1 MDLITN
7 IQKYSIHDGDG
18 IRTTVFFKG
27 CPLKCVWCH
36 NPETQRF
43 EQEIQYD
50 AEKCTGCGVCAKVR
64 PNGAVTMEDGR
75 PKLDKKLCKL
85 CGKCENFCTQGTREI
100 VGQEYPVKTLKKENY
115 PSIYKIDIA
124 NPILKIGIEVDGNS
138 HCALSRQ
145 AEDKKKVDL
154 LNSLGW
160 NILRFKNEEVLNNL
174 SGCIDRVMSLI

>member
-50 AEKCTGCGVCAKVR
+50 AEKCTGCGVCAKVC

-75 PKLDKKLCKL
+75 PKLDKNFVSSA
-85 CGKCENFCTQGTREI
+85 ENVRISVHRES
-100 VGQEYPVKTLKKENY
+100 G
-115 PSIYKIDIA
+115 
-124 NPILKIGIEVDGNS
+124 
-138 HCALSRQ
+138 R
-145 AEDKKKVDL
+145 
-154 LNSLGW
+154 SLAR
-160 NILRFKNEEVLNNL
+160 NIR
-174 SGCIDRVMSLI
+174 

>member
-50 AEKCTGCGVCAKVR
+50 REKCTGCGACAASLSE
-64 PNGAVTMEDGR
+64 PCDYYGGR
-75 PKLDKKLCKL
+75 QTK
-85 CGKCENFCTQGTREI
+85 
-100 VGQEYPVKTLKKENY
+100 
-115 PSIYKIDIA
+115 A
-124 NPILKIGIEVDGNS
+124 
-138 HCALSRQ
+138 
-145 AEDKKKVDL
+145 
-154 LNSLGW
+154 
-160 NILRFKNEEVLNNL
+160 
-174 SGCIDRVMSLI
+174 